1 MLRNKGAVCLFLLGS
16 GASSLLLAQ
25 KMPESSPLSVRQD
38 TVHLQEITVSSATP
52 GIKQNIQDVQ
62 ASIEVIDQERIN
74 ALSLRSVPQ
83 LLQYAVGIDVTD
95 RGTTSGFNVRGS
107 AENQTLLLVD
117 GLRRTGKYGN
127 SDLIGLSVENIE
139 RIEIIRGPM
148 SALYGADSI
157 GGVVNIITRKSGK
170 NFAGGAYLMGGATGQ
185 GERGSIIGRM
195 FLESGELYGTRHR
208 VSFEARE
215 RDSFRFNRQAL
226 QTDLSDLSQK
236 FLVYNGDWQIQSGKQ
251 LSWAMEYTNQ
261 DDKSTLFDGMHGF
274 EKEDRTQGRLHYS
287 DVNETRVIDL
297 ALGYGVSDA
306 ASVRSGSDV
315 PEITNFQR
323 VEGNAFVT
331 FFPLENLI
339 WTLGAGGR
347 DESINM
353 NVFNDGRQNRTV
365 YHGMTQAEYNLSGA
379 WGRFSL
385 LGGLRYDSFSDFG
398 GSFNPRVSGTYGYDA
413 FNLRASYGHGFVAP
427 SFTNQFITIERTA
440 SRPGLISTSL
450 IYGNPNL
457 KAEKGETFEVAG
469 AYKFDRGQ
477 LDVTYHRTDYKDLIL
492 SQSVEQV
499 FRNGVSVC
507 TAGRTQMPG
516 ELPNVLSCHDR
527 FNVGKATIDGVEVVL
542 NYQLFD
548 WWRLFTSYEY
558 LKTKDKTTGLRLLNR
573 AADHTVRVQNLFNY
587 QDKLLFSV
595 NMLSQWD
602 FFGQNTMRQS
612 VFVDHFNMD
621 IKLDYFLTKQLNVF
635 AGIDNLTDRK
645 PTDGFILR
653 SRTAD
658 PGARFFYAGASVR
671 F

>member
-1 MLRNKGAVCLFLLGS
+1 MLSNKGAVCLFLLGS

-25 KMPESSPLSVRQD
+25 KVPENSLLSVRQD
-38 TVHLQEITVSSATP
+38 AVHLQEITISSATP

-62 ASIEVIDQERIN
+62 GSIEVIDRERID
-74 ALSLRSVPQ
+74 ALSLRSVSQ
-83 LLQYAVGIDVTD
+83 LLQYAVGVDVKD
-95 RGTTSGFNVRGS
+95 RGSSSDFTLRG
-107 AENQTLLLVD
+107 AAQGQTLLLVD
-117 GLRRTGKYGN
+117 GLR
-127 SDLIGLSVENIE
+127 LIGSLTGLSVENIE

-157 GGVVNIITRKSGK
+157 GGVVNIITRKPGE
-170 NFAGGAYLMGGATGQ
+170 NLAGGAYLMGGATGQ

-195 FLESGELYGTRHR
+195 SVESGEFYGTRHR

-236 FLVYNGDWQIQSGKQ
+236 FLVYNGDWKIQNGKR

-261 DDKSTLFDGMHGF
+261 DDHGTLLDGARGFD
-274 EKEDRTQGRLHYS
+274 KADRYQGRLHYN
-287 DVNETRVIDL
+287 DANETRVIDL
-297 ALGYGVSDA
+297 ALGYGISDT
-306 ASVRSGSDV
+306 ASMLSGNSV
-315 PEITNFQR
+315 PETSNFQR

-353 NVFNDGRQNRTV
+353 NIFNDGRQNRTV

-413 FNLRASYGHGFVAP
+413 FSLRASYGHGFVAP
-427 SFTNQFITIERTA
+427 SFTNQFLTFERTA

-450 IYGNPNL
+450 IHGNPNL
-457 KAEKGETFEVAG
+457 KAEKGETLEVSG
-469 AYKFDRGQ
+469 SYKFDRGQ
-477 LDVTYHRTDYKDLIL
+477 LDVTYHHTDYKDLIL
-492 SQSVEQV
+492 SQSVAQV
-499 FRNGVSVC
+499 FRNGMPVC
-507 TAGRTQMPG
+507 TAQRIQIPG
-516 ELPNVLSCHDR
+516 ELPSTLSCYDW

-542 NYQLFD
+542 NYQPFD

-558 LKTKDKTTGLRLLNR
+558 LKTKDKATGLRLLNR

-587 QDKLLFSV
+587 RDKLLFSI
-595 NMLSQWD
+595 NMISQWN
-602 FFGQNTMRQS
+602 FFGQDIRRQNVS
-612 VFVDHFNMD
+612 IDHFNMD
-621 IKLDYFLTKQLNVF
+621 IKLDYLLTKQFNIF

-645 PTDGFILR
+645 PVDGFIR
-653 SRTAD
+653 YTAQALD
-658 PGARFFYAGASVR
+658 PGTRFFYAGASVH